1 MRKEELIQLIES
13 LPTED
18 TKGNIEGIFYDR
30 YGSKISTDS
39 IRLDMDG
46 GRIIMVQK
54 GSDYYEKNNSNW
66 QKEMEFMNNGRKRKQ
81 T

>member
-1 MRKEELIQLIES
+1 MKKEELIQLIKNLS
-13 LPTED
+13 TED

-30 YGSKISTDS
+30 FGSKIITDS

-46 GRIIMVQK
+46 GRIIMVQE
-54 GSDYYEKNNSNW
+54 GSDNYTTNKHNW
-66 QKEMEFMNNGRKRKQ
+66 QRELEFSEKGNKKN

>member
-30 YGSKISTDS
+30 YGSKICTDS

-54 GSDYYEKNNSNW
+54 GNDYYEKNNSNW
-66 QKEMEFMNNGRKRKQ
+66 KQEMEFMNNGRKRKQ